1 MSQQYK
7 EAGVDIHA
15 GYEAV
20 SRIKSHVERTKIPGA
35 MGELG
40 GFGGMFDL
48 SVENY
53 REPVLVS
60 GTDGVGTKLLLAFEL
75 NKHDT
80 IGIDVVAMCVNDI
93 VTSGAKPLFFLDYI
107 ACAKLE
113 PEKIEAIVSGVSDGC
128 VQAGC
133 ALVGGETAEMPGM
146 YKDNEYDLAGFSVGV
161 VEKSKIIYGQDIGAG
176 DVLIGC
182 SSSGV
187 HSNGFSLIRKII
199 ADANLSLDKV
209 YKGLEKTLGEELL
222 TPTRI
227 YVQPILELLEGDTN
241 SLFPENELHVDSYY
255 EENYLSETSQA
266 SPIKGMAHIT
276 GGGFYENIPRIFPS
290 GYGAKVKKGSW
301 SIPPIFNFLQEK
313 GNLSEE
319 EMYNVF
325 NMGIGM
331 VLVVAKGVASRK
343 VESLK
348 ELGIEA
354 SIIGE
359 IIEGEGLEFI

>member
-1 MSQQYK
+1 MK
-7 EAGVDIHA
+7 N
-15 GYEAV
+15 
-20 SRIKSHVERTKIPGA
+20 HVERTKIPGV
-35 MGELG
+35 MGQLG

-48 SVENY
+48 SSGNY
-53 REPVLVS
+53 KEPVLVS

-93 VTSGAKPLFFLDYI
+93 VTGGAKPLFFLDYI
-107 ACAKLE
+107 ACGKLE
-113 PEKIEAIVSGVSDGC
+113 PDKIEAIVSGVSEGC

-133 ALVGGETAEMPGM
+133 ALIGGETAEMPGM
-146 YKDNEYDLAGFSVGV
+146 YKDNEYDIAGFSVGV
-161 VEKSKIIYGQDIGAG
+161 VEKSRIVTGQEIGAG
-176 DVLIGC
+176 DILIGC

-199 ADANLSLDKV
+199 AEANLSLDKV
-209 YKGLEKTLGEELL
+209 YEGLNKTLGEELL

-241 SLFPENELHVDSYY
+241 SLFPENELHEDSYY
-255 EENYLSETSQA
+255 EENFLPGTSGGT
-266 SPIKGMAHIT
+266 PIKGMAHIT
-276 GGGFYENIPRIFPS
+276 GGGFYENIPRIFPT
-290 GYGAKVKKGSW
+290 GLGAKVRKNSW
-301 SIPPIFNFLQEK
+301 SITPIFKFLQEK
-313 GNLSEE
+313 GKLSDK

-331 VLVVAKGVASRK
+331 VLVVDKDVASKRE
-343 VESLK
+343 ESLK
-348 ELGIEA
+348 ELGVEA

-359 IIEGEGLEFI
+359 VVEGEGLVMD

>member
-20 SRIKSHVERTKIPGA
+20 SRMKNHVERTKIPGV
-35 MGELG
+35 MGQLG

-48 SVENY
+48 SSGNY
-53 REPVLVS
+53 KEPVLVS

-93 VTSGAKPLFFLDYI
+93 VTGGAKPLFFLDYI
-107 ACAKLE
+107 ACGKLE
-113 PEKIEAIVSGVSDGC
+113 PDKIEAIVSGVSEGC

-133 ALVGGETAEMPGM
+133 ALIGGETAEMPGM
-146 YKDNEYDLAGFSVGV
+146 YKDNEYDIAGFSVGV
-161 VEKSKIIYGQDIGAG
+161 VEKSRIVTGQEIGAG
-176 DVLIGC
+176 DILIGC

-199 ADANLSLDKV
+199 AEANLSLDKV
-209 YKGLEKTLGEELL
+209 YEGLNKTLGEELL

-241 SLFPENELHVDSYY
+241 SLFPENELHEDSYY
-255 EENYLSETSQA
+255 EENFLPGTSGGT
-266 SPIKGMAHIT
+266 PIKGMAHIT
-276 GGGFYENIPRIFPS
+276 GGGFYENIPRIFPT
-290 GYGAKVKKGSW
+290 GLGAKVRKNSW
-301 SIPPIFNFLQEK
+301 SITPIFKFLQEK
-313 GNLSEE
+313 GKLSDK

-331 VLVVAKGVASRK
+331 VLVVDKDVASKRE
-343 VESLK
+343 ESLK
-348 ELGIEA
+348 ELGVEA

-359 IIEGEGLEFI
+359 VVEGEGLVMD